1 MTRPA
6 STQLK
11 PPSRGRQSPGGALR
25 HHQRLTPAASNQAPS
40 NISARKRERPKG

>member
-6 STQLK
+6 NSQLK
-11 PPSRGRQSPGGALR
+11 PPNSGRQSPGGALR
-25 HHQRLTPAASNQAPS
+25 HHQRLTPAASNQEPS